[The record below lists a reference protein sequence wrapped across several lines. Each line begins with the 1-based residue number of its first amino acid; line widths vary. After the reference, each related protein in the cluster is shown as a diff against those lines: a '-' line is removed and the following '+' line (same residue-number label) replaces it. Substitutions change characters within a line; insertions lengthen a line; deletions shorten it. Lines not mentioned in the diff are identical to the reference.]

1 MNPYLEQDDIWHD
14 FHERLLPAAAEAIG
28 AQVQPDYI
36 VRIDEHIYIHELTAD
51 SRRLLGR
58 ADLGVTPARPS
69 DALPSAVGLVDV
81 PARVRLPAVDVES
94 ESFIE
99 IRDRRS
105 RELVCL
111 IEVLSP
117 SNKRLGSDRE
127 QYRAKRGQILT
138 SPAHLLEID
147 LLRGGEAMP
156 SEGRPDCT
164 YSVMVSRA
172 EDRPDAAFWPIG
184 LRDKLPVIPIPL
196 RSPHPHASL
205 DLQALLH
212 RVYDAAGYQL
222 YIYEGTPSPGLAPD
236 DVAWSRLLVPPP
248 IP

>member
-1 MNPYLEQDDIWHD
+1 
-14 FHERLLPAAAEAIG
+14 
-28 AQVQPDYI
+28 
-36 VRIDEHIYIHELTAD
+36 
-51 SRRLLGR
+51 
-58 ADLGVTPARPS
+58 
-69 DALPSAVGLVDV
+69 
-81 PARVRLPAVDVES
+81 
-94 ESFIE
+94 
-99 IRDRRS
+99 
-105 RELVCL
+105 
-111 IEVLSP
+111 
-117 SNKRLGSDRE
+117 
-127 QYRAKRGQILT
+127 
-138 SPAHLLEID
+138 
-147 LLRGGEAMP
+147 MP